1 MLVAVVVT
9 VLAVVVMMVVLVSMV
24 LVVMAMLVTIV
35 VVVEAIVVG
44 RKKRDRMAGLEF
56 GPCVPRVG
64 WWTMVR

>member
-1 MLVAVVVT
+1 MVIV
-9 VLAVVVMMVVLVSMV
+9 MVVLVSMV
-24 LVVMAMLVTIV
+24 LMTAMVVMVMLVTIV
-35 VVVEAIVVG
+35 VVVVAIVVG

>member
-1 MLVAVVVT
+1 MA
-9 VLAVVVMMVVLVSMV
+9 AVVVMMAVLVSMV
-24 LVVMAMLVTIV
+24 LVRTMVVMVILVMIV
-35 VVVEAIVVG
+35 VVVVAIMVG

>member
-1 MLVAVVVT
+1 
-9 VLAVVVMMVVLVSMV
+9 MVVLVSMV
-24 LVVMAMLVTIV
+24 LMTAMVVMVMLVTIV
-35 VVVEAIVVG
+35 AIVVG

>member
-1 MLVAVVVT
+1 
-9 VLAVVVMMVVLVSMV
+9 MMVVLVSMV
-24 LVVMAMLVTIV
+24 LMTAMVAMVMLVTIV
-35 VVVEAIVVG
+35 VVVVAIVVG